1 MTSRDIDDEIASHI
15 AMAIRERVEAGEDPK
30 SARLAVLREFGN
42 VTLTREATESVWRRW
57 WVALAGDVTQDFR
70 YAARLL
76 ARSPAFALVV
86 VAVLG
91 LGIGAN
97 TAVFTFFKGIYLRP
111 LPGVPAASDLG
122 VVVAKSSGGRTIGL
136 SYPDYEYIR
145 DHDQSFD
152 GLAASSM
159 NSFSLG
165 LGTHGER
172 VWGEM
177 VSGNYFQV
185 LGVGALMGRTLLPDD
200 NVSPGRHP
208 VVVISEG
215 LWRRAFGADPAI
227 VGRTIQIN
235 SYPLTVVGVAAPRFH
250 GSVVSLVMDVFIPL
264 MEQPVIRVPAG
275 DGLLQQRM
283 SWWLMVL
290 GRPKPGV
297 SLDRAAAEMRTL
309 SAQLAADNPAAE
321 FSQRAFIIPLWK
333 SPYGAQTYL
342 LPVVVMLGVMGG
354 LILLIV
360 CANIA
365 NLVLARGLT
374 RRGELA
380 VRLALGA
387 SRIRVMRLL
396 VVENLLLAV
405 PGALAG
411 VLFLQFLLPFMSFGS
426 GPIAP
431 MAVELDL
438 GTDRLVVLFA
448 IGLSVLSALVF
459 GFLPAV
465 RTSRVDLAG
474 TMKDELSPRT
484 TGAGGRTRLRNAL
497 VVTQLAVSLLLLV
510 GAGLVLR
517 SLTASRT
524 ADAGFD
530 PHHVASLSVDLQ
542 PNGYDEA
549 RGRVF
554 YDRVLTAAQAIP
566 GVESATLAT
575 QLTLTLV
582 DGTARPVEVEN
593 YQRRKDEDLVFLFN
607 AVGPDYF
614 QTLRIPLVAGRGFDR
629 RDDPNAPMVAVVN
642 ETMARRFW
650 KTPEAAIGQR
660 IKSPQWRTIVGVA
673 RDVKYARLTEDPRP
687 YVYLPLLQRYQPAF
701 IVQVRGAGLPADLVA
716 RVRAALQGIDPN
728 LPVLDARP
736 LEEQIRV
743 ALMGFEMAAGTLT
756 MFGAM
761 AGLLAAIGLY
771 GLIAYT
777 VEQSRHEVG
786 ICMALGA
793 SRTDVLRRFLGRGL
807 RLGVVGTAVGLAI
820 AVATARLMNAV
831 LYGVSAMDPGTFLAG
846 AGAVLTITIAAS
858 FLPAWRASRWDP
870 IAALRRH

>member
-1 MTSRDIDDEIASHI
+1 
-15 AMAIRERVEAGEDPK
+15 
-30 SARLAVLREFGN
+30 
-42 VTLTREATESVWRRW
+42 
-57 WVALAGDVTQDFR
+57 
-70 YAARLL
+70 
-76 ARSPAFALVV
+76 
-86 VAVLG
+86 
-91 LGIGAN
+91 
-97 TAVFTFFKGIYLRP
+97 
-111 LPGVPAASDLG
+111 
-122 VVVAKSSGGRTIGL
+122 
-136 SYPDYEYIR
+136 
-145 DHDQSFD
+145 
-152 GLAASSM
+152 M

-185 LGVGALMGRTLLPDD
+185 LGVGAMMGRTLGPDD
-200 NVSPGRHP
+200 NVSPGKHP

-227 VGRTIQIN
+227 VGKTIQIN
-235 SYPLTVVGVAAPRFH
+235 AYPLTVVGVAGSGFH
-250 GSVVSLVMDVFIPL
+250 GTVVSLVMDVFIPL
-264 MEQPVIRVPAG
+264 MEQPSIHVPPA
-275 DGLLQQRM
+275 DGMLSLRHTQ
-283 SWWLMVL
+283 WLMVL

-297 SLDRAAAEMRTL
+297 TIAGAAAEMRTL
-309 SAQLAADNPAAE
+309 SAQIAADDPVVE
-321 FSQRAFIIPLWK
+321 FSQRAAVLPLWK

-360 CANIA
+360 CANVA

-374 RRGELA
+374 RRGEVA

-387 SRIRVMRLL
+387 SRIRVLRLL
-396 VVENLLLAV
+396 LVENLILAV

-411 VLFLQFLLPFMSFGS
+411 VVFVRLLLPFMSFGR

-431 MAVELDL
+431 MTIEVDL
-438 GTDRLVVLFA
+438 STDRLVLVFA
-448 IGLSVLSALVF
+448 MGLSIASALVF
-459 GFLPAV
+459 GFVPAL
-465 RTSRVDLAG
+465 RTSRVDLAEV
-474 TMKDELSPRT
+474 MKDELSPR
-484 TGAGGRTRLRNAL
+484 GAGRTRLRSAL
-497 VVTQLAVSLLLLV
+497 VVTQLAVSLLLLI
-510 GAGLVLR
+510 GSGLVLR
-517 SLTASRT
+517 SLNASRT

-554 YDRVLTAAQAIP
+554 FDRALTAARAIP

-575 QLTLTLV
+575 QLPLTLV
-582 DGTARPVEVEN
+582 DGPARPFEIEK
-593 YQRRKDEDLVFLFN
+593 YQRGKDEDLVFLYN

-614 QTLRIPLVAGRGFDR
+614 QTLRIALVAGRGFDR
-629 RDDPNAPMVAVVN
+629 RDDTAAPLVAVVN
-642 ETMARRFW
+642 ETLARRFW
-650 KTPEAAIGQR
+650 KTPAEAIGQR
-660 IKSPQWRTIVGVA
+660 IRSPQWRTIVGVV

-687 YVYLPLLQRYQPAF
+687 YVYMPLLQRYQPA
-701 IVQVRGAGLPADLVA
+701 VVLQVRGAGSPADLIA
-716 RVRAALQGIDPN
+716 RVRTQLQAIDPG

-743 ALMGFEMAAGTLT
+743 ALVGFEMAAGTLT

-771 GLIAYT
+771 GLIAYS

-793 SRTDVLRRFLGRGL
+793 SRADVLRRFLHRGL
-807 RLGVVGTAVGLAI
+807 RLGVIGASIGLV
-820 AVATARLMNAV
+820 VAAAAARFMSAV
-831 LYGVSAMDPGTFLAG
+831 LYGVSAMDPGTFAAG
-846 AGAVLTITIAAS
+846 AAAVLAISAAAS
-858 FLPAWRASRWDP
+858 FVPAWRASTTDP